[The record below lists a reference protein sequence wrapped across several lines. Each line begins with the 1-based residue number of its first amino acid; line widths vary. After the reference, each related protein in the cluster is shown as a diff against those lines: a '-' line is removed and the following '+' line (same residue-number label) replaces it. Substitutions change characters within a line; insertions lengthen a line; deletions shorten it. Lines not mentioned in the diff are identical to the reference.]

1 MSRIVNVM
9 RKCSVCGTVSEYMA
23 LASTNNFGGG
33 PDLDLR
39 PAEMMRSTMNVWLQR
54 CPGCGYVSED
64 VSDLSRVD
72 REWLNSDKYRN
83 CDGIPFVSELSK
95 EFYKYY
101 LINMFDKNI
110 EDAFFAV
117 LHAAWSC
124 DDDADIVNAK
134 HCRELAIELATRLL
148 DKGYENED
156 SLKLTRA
163 DLMRRAGQFEKMIS
177 MYETVEFD
185 EELLNQILKFEI
197 EKAHKKDSSCYR
209 VEDVVGNC

>member
-1 MSRIVNVM
+1 M
-9 RKCSVCGTVSEYMA
+9 
-23 LASTNNFGGG
+23 
-33 PDLDLR
+33 
-39 PAEMMRSTMNVWLQR
+39 
-54 CPGCGYVSED
+54 
-64 VSDLSRVD
+64 
-72 REWLNSDKYRN
+72 
-83 CDGIPFVSELSK
+83 
-95 EFYKYY
+95 
-101 LINMFDKNI
+101 INMFNKNI

-197 EKAHKKDSSCYR
+197 EKARKKDSSCYR

>member
-39 PAEMMRSTMNVWLQR
+39 PAEMMRSTMNVWLQE

-64 VSDLSRVD
+64 VSNLSRVD
-72 REWLNSDKYRN
+72 REWLNSDKYCN
-83 CDGIPFVSELSK
+83 CEGIPFVSDLSK

-101 LINMFDKNI
+101 LINMFDNNI

-163 DLMRRAGQFEKMIS
+163 DLMRRAG
-177 MYETVEFD
+177 
-185 EELLNQILKFEI
+185 L
-197 EKAHKKDSSCYR
+197 
-209 VEDVVGNC
+209 